1 MASPAPATTQT
12 TTEKTSQRTFTIGT
26 RKSKLALLQTDLVL
40 EALKKAFPQY
50 EYKIFSKETAGDLNT
65 TIALRD
71 FTSKNLWTEELE
83 ELMISGQVD
92 LIVHSLKGSINPSGS
107 NKFQMLTSFHILSDV
122 PTTLPSSCMLG
133 PSMPREDSRDV
144 LVVKHGLS
152 YKSLSEIPAG
162 SVVGTSSIRR
172 TAQLARKY
180 PHLKVQDVRG
190 NIGTRLAKL
199 DAEDSPYT
207 CIILAAA
214 GLLRLDLADRIT
226 QYLDSKSSGML
237 YAVGQGALGIEIR
250 KGDKVLEDMLNSIGD
265 QDTTFSVLAERS
277 LLRTLEGGCSA
288 PLGVETKWIQSPEG
302 KKLLHMHS
310 VVVSVD
316 GKDCARVELEAD
328 VTSAE
333 TAEAFGITVA
343 KALVA
348 DGAGAI
354 LETIQQN
361 KTKENASA

>member
-1 MASPAPATTQT
+1 MVASAP
-12 TTEKTSQRTFTIGT
+12 KTFTIGT
-26 RKSKLALLQTDLVL
+26 RQSKLALSQTDLVL

-50 EYKIFSKETAGDLNT
+50 EYKILSKETAGDLNT
-65 TIALRD
+65 TIALKD

-83 ELMISGQVD
+83 ELMIGGTVD
-92 LIVHSLKGSINPSGS
+92 LIVHSLK
-107 NKFQMLTSFHILSDV
+107 DV
-122 PTTLPSSCMLG
+122 PTVLPSTCKLG
-133 PSMPREDSRDV
+133 PTMPREDSRDV
-144 LVVKHGLS
+144 LVVKQGLP
-152 YKSLSEIPAG
+152 YKNLSEIPAG

-190 NIGTRLAKL
+190 NIGTRLSKL

-214 GLLRLDLADRIT
+214 GLLRLDLSDRIT

-250 KGDKVLEDMLNSIGD
+250 KDDTVLGEMLDKICH
-265 QDTTFSVLAERS
+265 QDTTYSVLAERS

-288 PLGVETKWIQSPEG
+288 PLGVETEWVESAG
-302 KKLLHMHS
+302 SKKLRMRS

-316 GKDCARVELEAD
+316 GKECAEVEIDGD
-328 VTSAE
+328 VDSAE
-333 TAEAFGITVA
+333 SAEAFGVTVA

-354 LETIQQN
+354 LEAIQENKNKQN
-361 KTKENASA
+361 VSAST

>member
-1 MASPAPATTQT
+1 MTTPAPA
-12 TTEKTSQRTFTIGT
+12 QRTITIGT
-26 RKSKLALLQTDLVL
+26 RKSKLALEQTYLVR
-40 EALKKAFPQY
+40 ETLKKAFPQY
-50 EYKIFSKETAGDLNT
+50 EYKVFSKETAGDLNT

-71 FTSKNLWTEELE
+71 FTTKNLWTEELE
-83 ELMISGQVD
+83 ELMIAGQVD
-92 LIVHSLKGSINPSGS
+92 LIVHSLK
-107 NKFQMLTSFHILSDV
+107 DV
-122 PTTLPSSCMLG
+122 PTTLPASCKLG
-133 PSMPREDSRDV
+133 PTVPREDSRDV
-144 LVVKHGLS
+144 LVVKQGLP

-180 PHLKVQDVRG
+180 PNLKIQDVRG
-190 NIGTRLAKL
+190 NIGTRLSKL

-226 QYLDSKSSGML
+226 EYLDSKNSGML

-250 KGDKVLEDMLNSIGD
+250 KEDTELQKMLDTIGH

-288 PLGVETKWIQSPEG
+288 PLGVETEWIQTPEG
-302 KKLLHMHS
+302 SKRLRMRS

-316 GKDCARVELEAD
+316 GKECAQVELDGEVA
-328 VTSAE
+328 SAE
-333 TAEAFGITVA
+333 SAEAFGITVA

-354 LETIQQN
+354 LEAIQRN
-361 KTKENASA
+361 KPKETVSTVV

>member
-1 MASPAPATTQT
+1 MTTPAPTR
-12 TTEKTSQRTFTIGT
+12 KTITIGT

-50 EYKIFSKETAGDLNT
+50 EYKVFSKETAGDLNT

-71 FTSKNLWTEELE
+71 FTTKNLWTEELE
-83 ELMISGQVD
+83 ELMIGGQVD
-92 LIVHSLKGSINPSGS
+92 VIVHSLK
-107 NKFQMLTSFHILSDV
+107 DV
-122 PTTLPSSCMLG
+122 PTTLPLPASL
-133 PSMPREDSRDV
+133 P
-144 LVVKHGLS
+144 

-190 NIGTRLAKL
+190 NIGTRLSKL

-207 CIILAAA
+207 CVILAAA

-226 QYLDSKSSGML
+226 QYLDSKNSGML

-250 KGDKVLEDMLNSIGD
+250 KEDTVLQDMLDKIGH

-288 PLGVETKWIQSPEG
+288 PLGVETEWVQNAQGAKQ
-302 KKLLHMHS
+302 LRMRS

-316 GKDCARVELEAD
+316 GKECAQVELEAD

-333 TAEAFGITVA
+333 SAEAFGITVA

-348 DGAGAI
+348 DGAGDI

-361 KTKENASA
+361 KAKESVSTAV